1 MSPVELRRR
10 LEFYR
15 DLGIKTMYRREAQVE
30 ATTQPSP
37 EPLLEPQFEPE
48 PQPAMELPGLAPESD
63 TLFKILEDI
72 GDCKRCRL
80 HTGRNKIVFG
90 AGDEHAKLVFVGE
103 GPGAD
108 EDAQGFPFVGR
119 AGQLLTQMIENTAS
133 KEGIPIL
140 RKDVYI
146 CNVVKCRP
154 PENRTP
160 EPDEMEICGQFL
172 FRQLSAIRPKA
183 ICALGGTA
191 SRAVQEKEIVIRKA
205 GVVSWRGLRTVVNEQ
220 GQTVVLNR
228 NGLVVLLN
236 NRQRDLDS
244 FEVPLGATMLVPE
257 GTEIDA
263 AAAKKGVRVCEWD
276 PHNVPV
282 LADVDGV
289 VGFEDIVEGE
299 TMRWELEP
307 GSKKR
312 RMAVMEHK
320 GALHP
325 QIVIKAEDGTK
336 IQQYHVP
343 ERSNIEVR
351 EGQMIRAGTVL
362 AKRAREVVGTQD
374 ITGGLPRVTEI
385 FEARTPKDPA
395 VIAEIDGTVELGERK
410 KGKRSIIV
418 KGEDGTE
425 RAHLVPHGKYL
436 RVHKGDR
443 VHAGDA
449 LCEGPMVPH
458 DILRISGL
466 DEVYNYLLNEVQTVY
481 RSQGVTIDD
490 KHIEIIISQ
499 MLRKVRVVD
508 AGDSDFLP
516 GIVVDRHRFRAE
528 HTRVARAE
536 GKPPTFEQLLLG
548 ITKAALQ
555 SESFISAASFQ
566 ETTKVLTEAAIGGK
580 VDTLVGLKEN
590 VILGHLIPAGTGFQ
604 DYHRTLILHR
614 FEEAEMEA
622 LGQETAAG

>member
-1 MSPVELRRR
+1 M
-10 LEFYR
+10 
-15 DLGIKTMYRREAQVE
+15 
-30 ATTQPSP
+30 
-37 EPLLEPQFEPE
+37 
-48 PQPAMELPGLAPESD
+48 
-63 TLFKILEDI
+63 
-72 GDCKRCRL
+72 
-80 HTGRNKIVFG
+80 
-90 AGDEHAKLVFVGE
+90 
-103 GPGAD
+103 
-108 EDAQGFPFVGR
+108 
-119 AGQLLTQMIENTAS
+119 
-133 KEGIPIL
+133 
-140 RKDVYI
+140 
-146 CNVVKCRP
+146 
-154 PENRTP
+154 
-160 EPDEMEICGQFL
+160 
-172 FRQLSAIRPKA
+172 
-183 ICALGGTA
+183 
-191 SRAVQEKEIVIRKA
+191 IRKA